1 MAIIFDVV
9 ILGGSLSDASPAL
22 LLRQKQSDL
31 RVLVIERSVK
41 FDRNLGEARAR

>member
-22 LLRQKQSDL
+22 LLRRKQPDL
-31 RVLVIERSVK
+31 RVLKIEKSMT
-41 FDRNLGEARAR
+41 FERNLGEARAR